1 MKISSKISLVLA
13 FISAG
18 WLVYNFTMYE
28 LLRPLILGL
37 EPIGHLE
44 HLANFIWIGCI
55 VFFIFHISAFLTYI
69 FHLQWFREINA
80 FNIILLISGIV
91 SFLVIFSTLT
101 MLSDIGKEY
110 KQGWDTSGEW
120 IFLYVF
126 LILNAVFY
134 ILMFIFLFST
144 FRSLKS
150 KQDLKPLLK
159 DEMVFTIAQFVG
171 IVCGLLG
178 LVWIFVN
185 VIFISNIIGYVKF
198 YGMITCILLLL
209 PYILIVSYWI
219 LIKFRERI
227 VDWYDEKQWKDVTKA
242 GFTTLLI
249 SIPLMIILFIT
260 TFNKLPGGVFGV
272 LWLPFYLFSAL
283 FIFSLSTLYFNN
295 KA

>member
-1 MKISSKISLVLA
+1 MEKRLKISSIISLVLA
-13 FISAG
+13 FISVA
-18 WLVYNFTMYE
+18 WLAYNFAMYE
-28 LLRPLILGL
+28 LLRPLVLGL

-44 HLANFIWIGCI
+44 HLANLIWIGCI

-69 FHLQWFREINA
+69 FHLQWFRKINA

-120 IFLYVF
+120 IFLYIF
-126 LILNAVFY
+126 LILNAAFY

-144 FRSLKS
+144 FRSLKF
-150 KQDLKPLLK
+150 KKELKPVLK
-159 DEMVFTIAQFVG
+159 DEIVFIVAQFVG
-171 IVCGLLG
+171 IVCGVLG

-209 PYILIVSYWI
+209 PYILIVSYWV

-227 VDWYDEKQWKDVTKA
+227 VD
-242 GFTTLLI
+242 
-249 SIPLMIILFIT
+249 
-260 TFNKLPGGVFGV
+260 
-272 LWLPFYLFSAL
+272 
-283 FIFSLSTLYFNN
+283 
-295 KA
+295 